1 MNRSQRL
8 SQRVIEY
15 YADNEP
21 AASQIMHTQ
30 SVAHLT
36 RLIAEGEG
44 LDKGKCEMLE
54 MAAWLHDIGCPP
66 ARLKYGD
73 SKPPHQESEGK
84 RMVHEWLDKDPDFT
98 ADEASWLADAVGG
111 HHRVT
116 EAHRLHFEPLFEA
129 DLIVNLF
136 EGYYKPDMA
145 QHFVSSG
152 AVSTAMGLALFEK
165 LFSAK

>member
-1 MNRSQRL
+1 MDRTIKL

-44 LDKGKCEMLE
+44 LDQRKCEMLE

-66 ARLKYGD
+66 AMLKYGD

-84 RMVHEWLDKDPDFT
+84 ILVHEWLGNDPDFT
-98 ADEASWLADAVGG
+98 ANETSWLADAVGG
-111 HHRVT
+111 HHRAT
-116 EAHRLHFEPLFEA
+116 EARRLHFEPLFEA

-136 EGYYKPDMA
+136 ERYYKPDMA

-152 AVSTAMGLALFEK
+152 SVATATGLALFGR
-165 LFSAK
+165 LFGTK